1 MRAQAMGHNWRGGDR
16 WLWCFGRAHDNI
28 DVAADRGGSLHP
40 AMRGEAGE
48 VAARDT
54 RDLG

>member
-1 MRAQAMGHNWRGGDR
+1 MGHNWRGGDR